1 MQNSCTTQGGQT
13 MPINLH
19 RQEKLGELMAS
30 DLSELIRT
38 RVKDPRVGFASI
50 TRVEVSG
57 DLRHAKVLVSVMGTP
72 EEQAETMQGLK
83 NASGYLRHEMA
94 SRLTLRYMPDL
105 SFKLD
110 TSIEEGARM
119 LGLISRVTEEDRIT
133 KAEREKA
140 HTEEVE

>member
-1 MQNSCTTQGGQT
+1 
-13 MPINLH
+13 MPNAH

-57 DLRHAKVLVSVMGTP
+57 DLRHAKVFVSVMGTP

-83 NASGYLRHEMA
+83 NARGFLRHELA
-94 SRLTLRYMPDL
+94 TRLTLRYMPEIG
-105 SFKLD
+105 FKLD
-110 TSIEEGARM
+110 NSIEEGARI
-119 LGLISRVTEEDRIT
+119 LNLINQVAEEDR
-133 KAEREKA
+133 EKQQLSNPEA
-140 HTEEVE
+140 

>member
-1 MQNSCTTQGGQT
+1 
-13 MPINLH
+13 MPNNLH

-110 TSIEEGARM
+110 ASIEEGARI

-133 KAEREKA
+133 KAEREAEQAKEQD
-140 HTEEVE
+140 EEVTKEVE